1 MAKTFLSGSRVDDKQ
16 YADVKQQL
24 SPVTFN
30 ARQKSAMAWKLEPLC
45 LSEATAAADDTTPS
59 VANINVLKIGANSG
73 GTAITQLDGAIA
85 GQLVTIIITSATNSS
100 TIADSGNFKLS
111 AAFNPNADDTITL
124 YTSDGTTWYELSRSA
139 N

>member
-1 MAKTFLSGSRVDDKQ
+1 MSKIIDGNKQILTSGYGTGLSAKQKQ
-16 YADVKQQL
+16 AASIVLK
-24 SPVTFN
+24 
-30 ARQKSAMAWKLEPLC
+30 PL
-45 LSEATAAADDTTPS
+45 LLAEATAAADDTTPS

-100 TIADSGNFKLS
+100 TIADSGNFKLNG
-111 AAFNPNADDTITL
+111 AFSPNADDTITL
-124 YTSDGTTWYELSRSA
+124 YTSNGTTWHEISRSA

>member
-1 MAKTFLSGSRVDDKQ
+1 MPKIIDGNKQILTSGYGTGLSAKQKQ
-16 YADVKQQL
+16 AASIVLK
-24 SPVTFN
+24 
-30 ARQKSAMAWKLEPLC
+30 PL
-45 LSEATAAADDTTPS
+45 LLAEGTAAADDTTPS
-59 VANINVLKIGANSG
+59 VANINVLKIGANTG

-85 GQLVTIIITSATNSS
+85 GQVVTIIITSGTNSS

-111 AAFNPNADDTITL
+111 AAFNPNVDDTLTL

>member
-1 MAKTFLSGSRVDDKQ
+1 MAKTYSSGSRMDDRY
-16 YADVKQQL
+16 YANVKQQL
-24 SPVTFN
+24 EGITFN
-30 ARQKSAMAWKLEPLC
+30 KRQKAAMAWKLQPLC

-59 VANINVLKIGANSG
+59 VANINVLLIGANSG
-73 GTAITQLDGAIA
+73 GTAITQLDDAIA
-85 GQLVTIIITSATNSS
+85 GQVVTIIITSGTNSS

-124 YTSDGTTWYELSRSA
+124 YTSNGTTWYEISRSA